1 MKIGYKL
8 IAEAYS
14 PQEMVRQAVRA
25 EEVGFDF
32 VEISDHFHPWFDS
45 QGHSGFAWSIL
56 AAAAM
61 RTERIGLATGDLSL
75 YPLPPGLDGAGGS
88 HDRAT
93 LRGPLHLRG
102 RGW

>member
-25 EEVGFDF
+25 EEAGFDF

-45 QGHSGFAWSIL
+45 QNHSGFS
-56 AAAAM
+56 
-61 RTERIGLATGDLSL
+61 
-75 YPLPPGLDGAGGS
+75 
-88 HDRAT
+88 
-93 LRGPLHLRG
+93 
-102 RGW
+102 

>member
-1 MKIGYKL
+1 LDIPLGGGDTTTFREEPYKIGYKL

-45 QGHSGFAWSIL
+45 
-56 AAAAM
+56 
-61 RTERIGLATGDLSL
+61 
-75 YPLPPGLDGAGGS
+75 
-88 HDRAT
+88 
-93 LRGPLHLRG
+93 
-102 RGW
+102 

>member
-14 PQEMVRQAVRA
+14 PKERVRQAVRA
-25 EEVGFDF
+25 EEAGFDF

-45 QGHSGFAWSIL
+45 QNHSGFAWSIL

-61 RTERIGLATGDLSL
+61 RTSAWGSL
-75 YPLPPGLDGAGGS
+75 PASPAPLFVTIRP
-88 HDRAT
+88 
-93 LRGPLHLRG
+93 
-102 RGW
+102 

>member
-32 VEISDHFHPWFDS
+32 VEISDHFHP
-45 QGHSGFAWSIL
+45 
-56 AAAAM
+56 
-61 RTERIGLATGDLSL
+61 
-75 YPLPPGLDGAGGS
+75 
-88 HDRAT
+88 
-93 LRGPLHLRG
+93 
-102 RGW
+102 